1 MMREKIDVMKI
12 VVLFI
17 TIHLM
22 IAWVAERKEK
32 KSAQRSHFTKAFDLT
47 AGKTNKQSDPM
58 KMQLDGQ
65 TSGKPLAAFQ

>member
-1 MMREKIDVMKI
+1 MRAKIDVMKI

-32 KSAQRSHFTKAFDLT
+32 KSSQRSRFTKSFDLT
-47 AGKTNKQSDPM
+47 AGKTNKRSDPM
-58 KMQLDGQ
+58 KMQLDVQ